1 MLSLQLIFYC
11 KTLINGNY
19 LIFFLY
25 IQVTAE
31 GPGLAKTG
39 VTVSKWAE
47 FTVDT
52 RKAGKASLV
61 IICEDDQHK
70 PVNVEVVD
78 KKNGTYT
85 CKYMPKK
92 MAKHTVTITYG
103 GVQIP
108 NSPYRV
114 SNQTKQKKITILSE
128 QYQNLIAK
136 L

>member
-1 MLSLQLIFYC
+1 M
-11 KTLINGNY
+11 
-19 LIFFLY
+19 
-25 IQVTAE
+25 
-31 GPGLAKTG
+31 AKTG

>member
-92 MAKHTVTITYG
+92 MAKHTVTITYR

>member
-1 MLSLQLIFYC
+1 MEICFY
-11 KTLINGNY
+11 
-19 LIFFLY
+19 F
-25 IQVTAE
+25 QVTAE

-39 VTVSKWAE
+39 VTVNKWAE

-52 RKAGKASLV
+52 HKAGKASLV

-114 SNQTKQKKITILSE
+114 SNQTKNNKKYHTFRTVPKSNKKIIETEVKLIL
-128 QYQNLIAK
+128 LI
-136 L
+136 

>member
-1 MLSLQLIFYC
+1 
-11 KTLINGNY
+11 
-19 LIFFLY
+19 
-25 IQVTAE
+25 
-31 GPGLAKTG
+31 LAKTG
-39 VTVSKWAE
+39 VTLNKWAE

-114 SNQTKQKKITILSE
+114 SNQIEK
-128 QYQNLIAK
+128 
-136 L
+136 